1 MKLDIGYLITG
12 LILGLTAGI
21 SPGPLMA
28 VLISEILKG
37 NLKNGLIISTIPV
50 ITDIPLILITIFILK
65 KFENIEPI
73 ISLLYFI
80 GGIILIY
87 FGYKDISTNKIEISD
102 SSEISSFKKGI
113 ITNLS
118 NPHPYIFWIFIG
130 VPFMMKGGIVEI
142 TAFISGF
149 FTGIVSVKV
158 GIALMV
164 EKGKSIVD
172 SKFYLYLI
180 KISGLILIIFG
191 LWFLYQS
198 IDIYTY

>member
-1 MKLDIGYLITG
+1 MDIGYLITG